1 MLSDLKTLGKET
13 MVYGLSTVVARLLNF
28 LLLPFHTHYLAKGE
42 YGAVAALFAYMAF
55 FNVVYQHGMDQAYM
69 RFAVDKDGH
78 ADEEKFSTAFWSLLA
93 AASCFS
99 AVLFLSA
106 DQFALWGGLPGRGTL
121 VRCASGILLLD
132 ALSTL
137 PFADLRLRRRA
148 WLFAAV
154 RSLNIVLTLALNVW
168 LLAGLR
174 LGAFGVMLANLVA
187 SAATLILL
195 APVAAQWL
203 RPVFKG
209 PLWSGLL
216 RFALPLVPA
225 GLGSMAV
232 HAIDR
237 PILLHLADEATVGLY
252 QANYRLAIVMMLAVN
267 MFEQAWRPF
276 YLQRSKEPDSG
287 PVFGRVLTYYLGGAL
302 AIVLAFSLFMPDIV
316 RLRLFGVPL
325 IHPDYWAGLGVVPI
339 VLTGELFYGLYMNF
353 MASVQLSKRTD
364 VLPWATLLGAA
375 VKILGTF
382 ALVPYWKLLGAAWAT
397 LASYAAMSA
406 LLFLFGRRVY
416 PIPYE
421 RGRLLHL
428 LLAAAA
434 SAALA
439 YGASVFCSGGLC
451 PLWKAAALLFFPALL
466 WATGFLAED
475 EREALK
481 RRLSRA

>member
-1 MLSDLKTLGKET
+1 MLRDLKKLGKET
-13 MVYGLSTVVARLLNF
+13 LVYGLSTVVARLLNF
-28 LLLPFHTHYLAKGE
+28 LLLPFHTHYLTQGE

-55 FNVVYQHGMDQAYM
+55 FNVAYQYGMDQAYM
-69 RFAVDKDGH
+69 RYAVEKDGLS
-78 ADEEKFSTAFWSLLA
+78 DEDKFSTAFWSLLA
-93 AASCFS
+93 SSVLFS
-99 AVLFLSA
+99 ALLFFSA
-106 DQFALWGGLPGRGTL
+106 DTFALWGGLPGRGTL
-121 VRCASGILLLD
+121 VRCAAGILLLD

-137 PFADLRLRRRA
+137 PFADLRLRHRA

-174 LGAFGVMLANLVA
+174 LGSFGVMLANLVA
-187 SAATLILL
+187 SAATMILL

-209 PLWSGLL
+209 SLWRSLL

-237 PILLHLADEATVGLY
+237 PILLHLTDEATVGLY
-252 QANYRLAIVMMLAVN
+252 QANYRLAIVMMLVVN

-287 PVFGRVLTYYLGGAL
+287 PVFGRVLTYYLAGAL
-302 AIVLAFSLFMPDIV
+302 WLVLAFSLFMPDIV

-339 VLTGELFYGLYMNF
+339 VLCGELFYGLYMNF
-353 MASVQLSKRTD
+353 MASIQLSKRTD

-397 LASYAAMSA
+397 LASYGAMS
-406 LLFLFGRRVY
+406 LMLFFVGRKVY

-421 RGRLLHL
+421 RGRVLHL

-434 SAALA
+434 AASLA
-439 YGASVFCSGGLC
+439 YGASVYCSGGLC
-451 PLWKAAALLFFPALL
+451 LLSKAAALLVFPALL
-466 WATGFLAED
+466 WATGFLSQD
-475 EREALK
+475 ERDAL
-481 RRLSRA
+481 RRVSRA